1 MISLGS
7 STNRKGFTLV
17 ELLIVVI
24 ILAILAA
31 IIVPQFSAA
40 TDDAKQS
47 AYDTNVANIRAA
59 IDLYRQQ
66 HNAYP
71 GAVAATA
78 ATCPDGVNV
87 HGTVGADS
95 FDAQLRNYTNA
106 AGQACTGT
114 DSTFK
119 YGPYLK
125 DPLPAN
131 PLGDPG
137 SQHGNGCHDR
147 HARFGEHGH
156 DRRLDLRLQD
166 RRVRRRPLVPTADNG
181 DIPGLAFQYV
191 KSGMSPFSWMEATPM
206 QSRREQGFTLTEL
219 LVVIDSWRSSRRS
232 RSRISPRTTR
242 RSSTLPPPT
251 SSAQFVSRTAS
262 PYARAS
268 AMASLPTRA
277 IREFVCTASIRRSTP
292 QHFDT
297 TTTTR

>member
-7 STNRKGFTLV
+7 STNKKGFTLV

-31 IIVPQFSAA
+31 IIVPQFTAA

-78 ATCPDGVNV
+78 ATCPSGATVT
-87 HGTVGADS
+87 GTIGAQA
-95 FDAQLRNYTNA
+95 FDVQLRNYTNA

-114 DSTFK
+114 DPTFK

-125 DPLPAN
+125 DPLPIN

-137 SQHGNGCHDR
+137 SQHGDGCHDR
-147 HARFGEHGH
+147 HARTDQHRHHG
-156 DRRLDLRLQD
+156 RLALRL
-166 RRVRRRPLVPTADNG
+166 
-181 DIPGLAFQYV
+181 
-191 KSGMSPFSWMEATPM
+191 E
-206 QSRREQGFTLTEL
+206 
-219 LVVIDSWRSSRRS
+219 
-232 RSRISPRTTR
+232 
-242 RSSTLPPPT
+242 
-251 SSAQFVSRTAS
+251 
-262 PYARAS
+262 
-268 AMASLPTRA
+268 
-277 IREFVCTASIRRSTP
+277 
-292 QHFDT
+292 
-297 TTTTR
+297 